1 MKMTKCQGKPNYMEL
16 GHKSLRKLVC
26 MKPGS
31 RQPTVLAGGPD
42 IRPTGYIVML
52 MLLLDFMDR
61 GNISRTFLLEH

>member
-1 MKMTKCQGKPNYMEL
+1 MQKGYGKFNYMKL

-42 IRPTGYIVML
+42 IKTKTNSDVNAFIG
-52 MLLLDFMDR
+52 FH
-61 GNISRTFLLEH
+61 GKWKHQSHFSLEH

>member
-1 MKMTKCQGKPNYMEL
+1 MPLAVPQMNEKQPNRREIKMQKGCVKFDYKTL

-42 IRPTGYIVML
+42 IEP
-52 MLLLDFMDR
+52 
-61 GNISRTFLLEH
+61 